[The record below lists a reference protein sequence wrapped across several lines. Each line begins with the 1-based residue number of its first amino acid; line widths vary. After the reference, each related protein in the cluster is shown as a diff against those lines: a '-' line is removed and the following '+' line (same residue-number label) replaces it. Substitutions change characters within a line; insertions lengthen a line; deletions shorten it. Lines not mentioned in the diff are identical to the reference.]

1 MEAEVRCRVEVES
14 VARLE
19 RWCEVERGGVGTGAG
34 SGSVGVGGCGRLS
47 WRLGNWCGGR
57 VVVGW

>member
-47 WRLGNWCGGR
+47 
-57 VVVGW
+57 